1 MNKKNKQNKGKNE
14 VKKEIIDCISI
25 SPRGTGCIK
34 KPNGKIEV
42 EIDYKHLNKALHGDK
57 VKVLLN
63 TKVNGVTTGVV
74 KEIIER
80 AKKGF
85 VGVLQKE
92 KENEV
97 YFLKADDN
105 KIYTDILIPKE
116 YLNGAKIND
125 KIYVEIFSWE
135 DHLKNPIGK
144 VIQILGKAG
153 EHNTEMHSI
162 VLEKGFDLKIP
173 DNIEKEAE
181 NIKKLGIQEKDYQN
195 RKDFRGI
202 LTFTIDPYDAKDFDD
217 AISFR
222 EISKDKYEIGIH
234 IADVSYYV
242 KENQAIDKEARKRA
256 TSIYL
261 VDRTIPMLPEVL
273 SNDLCS
279 LVPNQDRLTMSA
291 VFVMNKNGKVFEEW
305 YGETV
310 IHSDKR
316 FTYEEAFSSMQ
327 NKDGLYHKE
336 LDILNKIAKNLNK
349 DRFENG
355 AVFLEQEEIKFV
367 LDENYKPIEVIKKE
381 RTDSNKMIEEFMLL
395 ANRMIAEK
403 MFKNLKDNFIYRIHD
418 YPTRER
424 SEDLSFF
431 LKTLGYT
438 LKLKNNT
445 IMSKD
450 INKTLFSI
458 KDKNKKDKVYRAVI
472 RAMAKAIYATKNIG
486 HYGLAFKYY
495 THFTSPIRRYPD
507 LLVHRLVKK
516 YLNKEKFE
524 KDIKIHIDEIAR
536 NSSEQ
541 EKKAGEAERN
551 SIKYKQI
558 EYMSDKTNQVFDGII
573 TGMNEWG
580 IYIEEITTK
589 TEGMV
594 KLRELD
600 DDFYILNEKKME
612 VVGKRKGKK
621 YKFGNQVKIKVK
633 KVDLEKKIIDYSI
646 V

>member
-1 MNKKNKQNKGKNE
+1 MNKNNKQNDL
-14 VKKEIIDCISI
+14 KKEIVDCISI

-34 KPNGKIEV
+34 RPDGKIEV

-57 VKVLLN
+57 VKVVLS
-63 TKVNGVTTGVV
+63 TKVNGVNTGIV

-85 VGVLQKE
+85 TGVLQ

-105 KIYTDILIPKE
+105 KIYTDILIPIK

-125 KIYVEIFSWE
+125 KIYVEIISLE
-135 DHLKNPIGK
+135 DHLKNPISK
-144 VIQILGKAG
+144 VLKILGKAG
-153 EHNTEMHSI
+153 EHHAEMHSI
-162 VLEKGFDLKIP
+162 VLEKGFELEIPKI
-173 DNIEKEAE
+173 IEKEALI
-181 NIKKLGIQEKDYQN
+181 IKKRGIKKEDLQN
-195 RKDFRGI
+195 RKDFRDT
-202 LTFTIDPYDAKDFDD
+202 LTFTIDPFDAKDFDD
-217 AISFR
+217 AISFKQLD
-222 EISKDKYEIGIH
+222 KDNFEIGIH
-234 IADVSYYV
+234 IADVSFYL
-242 KENQAIDKEARKRA
+242 KENTAIDKEARKRA

-261 VDRTIPMLPEVL
+261 VDRTVPMLPEVL

-279 LVPNQDRLTMSA
+279 LVPNEDRLTMSA
-291 VFVMNKNGKVFEEW
+291 VFKVNKEGKVLEEW
-305 YGETV
+305 YGETI

-316 FTYEEAFSSMQ
+316 FTYEEAYESILNEKGF
-327 NKDGLYHKE
+327 LHKE
-336 LDILNKIAKNLNK
+336 LKILNSIAKNLNK
-349 DRFENG
+349 ERFLKG

-367 LDENYKPIEVIKKE
+367 LDENNKPIKVIKKE

-395 ANRMIAEK
+395 ANRKIAEK
-403 MFKNLKDNFIYRIHD
+403 MYQNLKDNFIYRIHD
-418 YPTRER
+418 YPTQER

-438 LKLKNNT
+438 LKLKNHT
-445 IMSKD
+445 IESKD
-450 INKTLFSI
+450 INNTLASI
-458 KDKNKKDKVYRAVI
+458 KDKDKKDKVYRAVI
-472 RAMAKAIYATKNIG
+472 RAMAKAIYSTKNIG

-507 LLVHRLVKK
+507 VLVHRIVKK
-516 YLNKEKFE
+516 YLSKEKFN
-524 KDIKIHIDEIAR
+524 KNSKIEIEEIAR
-536 NSSEQ
+536 VSSEQ
-541 EKKAGEAERN
+541 EKKASDAERS

-558 EYMSDKTNQVFDGII
+558 EYMSDKTDQIFDGII

-580 IYIEEITTK
+580 IYIEEINTK

-621 YKFGNQVKIKVK
+621 YKFGNRVKIKVK
-633 KVDLEKKIIDYSI
+633 KVDLEKKIIDYSLI
-646 V
+646 K

>member
-1 MNKKNKQNKGKNE
+1 MNKNNKQNDL
-14 VKKEIIDCISI
+14 KKEIVDCISI

-34 KPNGKIEV
+34 RPDGKIEV

-57 VKVLLN
+57 VKVVLN
-63 TKVNGVTTGVV
+63 TKVNGVNTGIV

-85 VGVLQKE
+85 TGVLQ

-105 KIYTDILIPKE
+105 KIYTDILIPIK

-125 KIYVEIFSWE
+125 KIYVEIISWE

-144 VIQILGKAG
+144 VLKILGKAG
-153 EHNTEMHSI
+153 EHNAEMHSI
-162 VLEKGFDLKIP
+162 VLEKGFELEIPKI
-173 DNIEKEAE
+173 IEKEALI
-181 NIKKLGIQEKDYQN
+181 IKKRGIKKEDFQN
-195 RKDFRGI
+195 RKDFRDT
-202 LTFTIDPYDAKDFDD
+202 LTFTIDPFDAKDFDD
-217 AISFR
+217 AISFKQLD
-222 EISKDKYEIGIH
+222 KDKFEIGIH
-234 IADVSYYV
+234 IADVSFYL
-242 KENQAIDKEARKRA
+242 KENTAIDKEARKRA

-261 VDRTIPMLPEVL
+261 VDRTVPMLPEVL

-279 LVPNQDRLTMSA
+279 LVPNEDRLTMSA
-291 VFVMNKNGKVFEEW
+291 VFKVNKEGKVLEEW
-305 YGETV
+305 YGETI

-316 FTYEEAFSSMQ
+316 FTYEEAYESILNEKGF
-327 NKDGLYHKE
+327 LHKE
-336 LDILNKIAKNLNK
+336 LKILNSIAKNLNK
-349 DRFENG
+349 ERFLKG

-367 LDENYKPIEVIKKE
+367 LDENNKPIKVIKKE

-395 ANRMIAEK
+395 ANRKIAEK
-403 MFKNLKDNFIYRIHD
+403 MYQNLKDNFIYRIHD
-418 YPTRER
+418 YPTQER

-438 LKLKNNT
+438 LKLKNHT
-445 IMSKD
+445 IESKD
-450 INKTLFSI
+450 INNTLASI
-458 KDKNKKDKVYRAVI
+458 KDKDKKDKVYRAVI
-472 RAMAKAIYATKNIG
+472 RAMAKAIYSTKNIG

-507 LLVHRLVKK
+507 VLVHRIVKK
-516 YLNKEKFE
+516 YLSKEKFN
-524 KDIKIHIDEIAR
+524 KNSKIEIEEIAR
-536 NSSEQ
+536 VSSEQ
-541 EKKAGEAERN
+541 EKKASDAERS

-558 EYMSDKTNQVFDGII
+558 EYMSDKTDQIFDGII

-580 IYIEEITTK
+580 IYIEEINTK

-621 YKFGNQVKIKVK
+621 YKFGNRVKIKVK
-633 KVDLEKKIIDYSI
+633 KVDLEKKIIDYSLI
-646 V
+646 K